1 MPAESIQDRYADEL
15 SHCYGCGRSNQ
26 DGLRIRSFW
35 DGREA
40 VARFTPRP
48 EHIAV
53 PGFVYGGLLA
63 SLVDCHGVGTA
74 AAFAA
79 QKDGQADGQ
88 ETRQGNDGP
97 LGRFVTA
104 ALHVDFLRPTPLG
117 VELELRG
124 RVKELKRRKLVVEV
138 EILAEGVVRVRG
150 EVVAAPMPESMNI
163 S

>member
-1 MPAESIQDRYADEL
+1 MRSQSPIQLPIQDLYADEL
-15 SHCYGCGRSNQ
+15 SHCYGCGRNNP
-26 DGLRIRSFW
+26 DGLHVQSFCH
-35 DGREA
+35 GQTS

-74 AAFAA
+74 AAAGDDRA
-79 QKDGQADGQ
+79 EG
-88 ETRQGNDGP
+88 EP
-97 LGRFVTA
+97 LGRYVTA

-124 RVKELKRRKLVVEV
+124 RVRERKRRKLVVEV
-138 EILAEGVVRVRG
+138 EVLVNGVLTVRG
-150 EVVAAPMPESMNI
+150 EVVAAPMPADMELQG
-163 S
+163 